1 MKKNMVRKISLK
13 TFIPITLLAVFITS
27 YIFYRIRIIPQ
38 ISGELAH
45 NLRKYIGTVF
55 IFCLFFVVHKI
66 IEAILMWYKENIT
79 SKTITQLDDKL
90 IPIVLRTAKVIIWTI
105 AILLA
110 LPLYGVNIS
119 VLVTTLGVS
128 SLAIALAAQDTIANI
143 IAGFLLMIDTPFNI
157 GDKIRLPSGERV
169 SVIDIGV
176 RRSKFLSEDNAVII
190 VPNVDLSRS
199 KIVNYTYGEKVK

>member
-1 MKKNMVRKISLK
+1 
-13 TFIPITLLAVFITS
+13 
-27 YIFYRIRIIPQ
+27 
-38 ISGELAH
+38 
-45 NLRKYIGTVF
+45 
-55 IFCLFFVVHKI
+55 
-66 IEAILMWYKENIT
+66 MWYKENIT